1 MVEKRSRGMS
11 VKFIVEA
18 GIMVALATILSYIK
32 LYHMPQGGS
41 VTAGSMVPIVL
52 VGLRYG
58 VKKGVLVGMLY
69 GVLQSILEP
78 YVVHPAQYILDY
90 PLAFGLLGLSGFGKR
105 AYSKASE
112 GGIAKYGAIVAGVAL
127 GIIGRFAS
135 HVTAGAIFFKE
146 YAGDQNAWIYS
157 SIYNGTF
164 LSVELVITVVAILL
178 LWKPLE
184 RIGAEK

>member
-1 MVEKRSRGMS
+1 MVEKRSSGMS
-11 VKFIVEA
+11 IRFIVEA

-58 VKKGVLVGMLY
+58 VKKGVLVGVLY

-78 YVVHPAQYILDY
+78 YVVHPVQYVLDY
-90 PLAFGLLGLSGFGKR
+90 PLAFGLLGLSGVGKNI
-105 AYSKASE
+105 YSKVSQK
-112 GGIAKYGAIVAGVAL
+112 GLVHYVAIVCGVCL
-127 GIIGRFAS
+127 GIFGRFAS
-135 HVTAGAIFFKE
+135 HVTAGAVFFKE

-164 LSVELVITVVAILL
+164 LSLELVITAVVILL

-184 RIGAEK
+184 RIGVES